1 MITFRRAAS
10 LTIAALFAAVFM
22 IPLSVRA
29 VDATDG
35 NFLSTWWGGESAISE
50 GGGVRS
56 TLEDHGLTLTAQW
69 RGIYFGIVAGEN
81 GPASSFAQQ
90 ATFDAQLDIAKLVRS
105 EALSGLAVFGAG
117 RWRDPGHPPPN
128 ETVEASRLFNP
139 SRFSGGWG
147 WRLLNF
153 GLAYTT
159 PQLFGMD
166 EFLTLRAGW
175 LQPQGE
181 FVEQPLSRQFVNS
194 ATASTRG
201 LGGNIAFS
209 SSFSTWGATLK
220 IKPLKW
226 YYAKSGLFMT
236 YPNSTS
242 PFNNGLMF
250 RGTPGANDIFAIGET
265 GITPELGPAKLP
277 GRYAFGGYYFGA
289 NDGQYVSRQFSF
301 YWQADQMLFREKP
314 ASADDPG
321 RQGLYLFSLF
331 LAAPANNNNYP
342 FYFHSGLVY
351 EGLIPS
357 RDRDQLLFTMA
368 FGQYGAD
375 TQPGCSDTTLL
386 EAGYRLKVNRWAFIQ
401 PFAQY
406 IVQPAGTSTTANAAI
421 LGLFL
426 GVDF

>member
-1 MITFRRAAS
+1 MTTFSRATSIA
-10 LTIAALFAAVFM
+10 IAAFLVVASMA
-22 IPLSVRA
+22 PPPARA
-29 VDATDG
+29 IDATDG
-35 NFLSTWWGGESAISE
+35 NFLSKWWVGGSAISD

-56 TLEDHGLTLTAQW
+56 TLGDNGLTLTAQW

-81 GPASSFAQQ
+81 GPENSFAQQ
-90 ATFDAQLDIAKLVRS
+90 TAFEAQLDIAKLVRS
-105 EALSGLAVFGAG
+105 DALSGLSAFGAA

-128 ETVEASRLFNP
+128 EAVEASRLFNP

-159 PQLFGMD
+159 PQLFGAD

-181 FVEQPLSRQFVNS
+181 FVEQPLSRQFVNN
-194 ATASTRG
+194 AMASTRG

-209 SSFSTWGATLK
+209 SSFSTWGATVK

-236 YPNSTS
+236 YPDAAS
-242 PFNNGLMF
+242 PFNSGLMF
-250 RGTPGANDIFAIGET
+250 RGTPGANGIFAIGET
-265 GITPELGPAKLP
+265 GITPELGVAKLP

-289 NDGQYVSRQFSF
+289 NDGQYVSRQSGF
-301 YWQADQMLFREKP
+301 YWQADQMLFRERS
-314 ASADDPG
+314 ASADAPG
-321 RQGLYLFSLF
+321 RQGLYLFSIF
-331 LAAPANNNNYP
+331 LTAPANNNSYP

-357 RDRDQLLFTMA
+357 RDRDQLMFTTA
-368 FGQYGAD
+368 FGQYSAD
-375 TQPGCSDTTLL
+375 TQPGHSNTTLL
-386 EAGYRLKVNRWAFIQ
+386 EAGYRFKINRWAFVQ